1 MAEDMTPEQLVAKL
15 NAVAAAAHRGAV
27 MGLQQACLARQATA
41 MRYCTPGQSPFD
53 PMVFPTKKGGT
64 GAPLD
69 TGLLRA
75 NIYAYTEDKGDEI
88 QAGVGCG
95 ADLRGPDT
103 YPGYPLFVHEGTSKM
118 QARPFIRMAVED
130 GEDDTRERLAAAI
143 DAAIKGAAL

>member
-1 MAEDMTPEQLVAKL
+1 MPEDMTPDQLVAKL
-15 NAVAAAAHRGAV
+15 NAVAAAARRGAFT
-27 MGLQQACLARQATA
+27 GLERACLARQTTA

-75 NIYAYTEDKGDEI
+75 SIYAYTKDDGDKI

-95 ADLRGPDT
+95 ADASGPGT
-103 YPGYPLFVHEGTSKM
+103 MPGYPLYVHEGTSKM
-118 QARPFIRMAVED
+118 QARPFIRMACED
-130 GEDDTRERLAAAI
+130 EEEDTRERITKAI
-143 DAAIKGAAL
+143 DAAIQEAAL

>member
-27 MGLQQACLARQATA
+27 TGLQQACLARQATA

-53 PMVFPTKKGGT
+53 PMIFPTKKGGT

-69 TGLLRA
+69 TGVLRA

-88 QAGVGCG
+88 QARRFYAESKRISNARAKAELGWRP
-95 ADLRGPDT
+95 LYPT
-103 YPGYPLFVHEGTSKM
+103 YREG
-118 QARPFIRMAVED
+118 
-130 GEDDTRERLAAAI
+130 LAAVL
-143 DAAIKGAAL
+143 AAEQASVSP